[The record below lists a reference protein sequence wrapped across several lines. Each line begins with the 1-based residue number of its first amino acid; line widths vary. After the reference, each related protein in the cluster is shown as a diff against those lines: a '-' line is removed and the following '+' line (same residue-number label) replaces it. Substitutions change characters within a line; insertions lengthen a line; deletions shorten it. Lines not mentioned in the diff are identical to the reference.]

1 MKIGIAL
8 LAGICAFSWGALA
21 FGQGANPPK
30 PSPPPTDVPDLRAVK
45 PVVVCGN
52 CYKPFDT
59 STHKQVLDGL
69 VANKYIGEL
78 RKALYLQDSY
88 HQFESKAHF
97 DNCAFGDAIGY
108 IDSLLAEI
116 ETHVEAAKGSKDR
129 GDTDA
134 VETSMLKAFFALGQA
149 LHGVQDFYAHSNYV
163 ELSVDKVKKSTDIEV
178 IAPWRKSGKDRINEM
193 VGLPAGKG
201 LVSGFVFW
209 GFPQTCAPGTLSH
222 ADLAKDKATT
232 PSGKVKVAHLEN
244 RSRYQIAVQLARE
257 ASQELINDAFR
268 RWPLLKETNGENVAF
283 EVLVDRR
290 GI

>member
-1 MKIGIAL
+1 MSITKAL
-8 LAGICAFSWGALA
+8 LAGFCAFVWGASA

-30 PSPPPTDVPDLRAVK
+30 PPPPTSEVPDLRTLS
-45 PVVVCGN
+45 PVIVCGN
-52 CYKPFDT
+52 CDT
-59 STHKQVLDGL
+59 AGDSSTQEEVLDGL
-69 VANKYIGEL
+69 VSNKYIGEL
-78 RKALYLQDSY
+78 RKALYFQDSY

-108 IDSLLAEI
+108 VDSLLSEVDG
-116 ETHVEAAKGSKDR
+116 HVRAAQASKDR
-129 GDTDA
+129 GDSGA
-134 VETSMLKAFFALGQA
+134 EQASILKAFFALGQA
-149 LHGVQDFYAHSNYV
+149 LHGVQDFYAHTNYV

-178 IAPWRKSGKDRINEM
+178 IAPWRKSGKGRINEL
-193 VGLPAGKG
+193 VGRQSGTR

-209 GFPQTCAPGTLSH
+209 GFPQTCPKGTPSH

-244 RSRYQIAVQLARE
+244 RNRYQLAVQLARE
-257 ASQELINDAFR
+257 ASQDLINDAFR
-268 RWPLLKETNGENVAF
+268 RWPSMKAASGENIAF